1 MTFTKDKIIGI
12 VDCDQ
17 YKDNFVD
24 LYLALQKLYKP
35 AFQTNEKIL
44 VKSRLDY
51 FTYSHG
57 LILQSLQVIVNN
69 IDISNCFICF
79 ETTNKNIHQEYQYVH
94 KTFSIDPTK
103 FEIKY
108 VEGDFARLPATN
120 IKPYTKIKNLNSKNE
135 IIRCLT
141 DEQKKLLFT
150 SKNFC
155 ILPWISMFI
164 SIENKVTPCCQ
175 YDDKPIG
182 ESSKNN
188 LKEIWNNK
196 NFQNIRKKMLN
207 DESVHGCS
215 ACIHLEKIGKES
227 LRTSMN
233 IDFSQYVHIA
243 ENNTTPQYNLKYI
256 DSRFNNLCNLSCRM
270 CGHSSSSS
278 WHAPSVAIGKIN
290 KNVPVFLKAG
300 RTNTDL
306 YEQIIEQVDN
316 LDRINFA
323 GGEPLM
329 IEDNYNLLL
338 ELDKRQHHDIA
349 LIYNT
354 NMTNYKLKGRN
365 IFDLWKN
372 FKNIT
377 IGGSLD
383 AEGERASYLRTGT
396 NWDNVLDFRRKMLT
410 LRPDIDFFISATPT
424 IINTL
429 HLPDFHRSWVDQ
441 ELIRPEQFSIQT
453 LHDPQYLRVKTAP
466 AYLRNKI
473 IKKYKSHL
481 RWLRPLDREGRATQ
495 SFESILDQLKDPVPF
510 DAKDFWKNIDPLD
523 KFYNANLIESFPEL
537 VDLPR

>member
-1 MTFTKDKIIGI
+1 MTFTKDNIVGII
-12 VDCDQ
+12 DCDQ
-17 YKDNFVD
+17 YKDNFVE
-24 LYLALQKLYKP
+24 LYLALKKLYRP
-35 AFQTNEKIL
+35 AFKDNEKIL
-44 VKSRLDY
+44 VKSSLDY
-51 FTYSHG
+51 YKYSHG
-57 LILQSLQVIVNN
+57 LILQSLQVIVDQ
-69 IDISNCFICF
+69 IDITNCFICF

-108 VEGDFARLPATN
+108 VEGNFDKIPATN
-120 IKPYTKIKNLNSKNE
+120 VTPYTKVKNLDSNSG
-135 IIRCLT
+135 ILHDLT

-164 SIENKVTPCCQ
+164 NIENKVTPCCQ
-175 YDDKPIG
+175 YNDKPIG
-182 ESSKNN
+182 DSSKNS
-188 LKEIWNNK
+188 LKEMWNNK
-196 NFQNIRKKMLN
+196 NFQNIRNKMLN
-207 DESVHGCS
+207 DELVYGCRN
-215 ACIHLEKIGKES
+215 CTHMEKIGKES

-233 IDFSQYVHIA
+233 IMFSKYVHIA
-243 ENNTTPQYNLKYI
+243 EKNITPEYNLKYI

-278 WHAPSVAIGKIN
+278 WHTPAVAIGKIN

-316 LDRINFA
+316 LDRIVFA

-329 IEDNYNLLL
+329 IEDNYNLLEEL
-338 ELDKRQHHDIA
+338 ERRKRYDIK
-349 LIYNT
+349 LWYST
-354 NMTNYKLKGRN
+354 NMHNYTLKGRN

-372 FKNIT
+372 FKNIA
-377 IGGSLD
+377 IGASLD

-396 NWDNVLDFRRKMLT
+396 IWENVLDFRKKMLA

-424 IINTL
+424 IINAL

-441 ELIRPEQFSIQT
+441 ELIQPEQFSIQT

-466 AYLRNKI
+466 LYLRNKI

-495 SFESILDQLKDPVPF
+495 SFESILEQLKDPVPF
-510 DAKDFWKNIDPLD
+510 DAIDFWKNIDPLD
-523 KFYNANLIESFPEL
+523 KFYNANLIKSFPEL